1 MRGRGDDTGK
11 ILLMQVITAGRT
23 VASGD
28 DSCRLEAKTIHHK
41 FAIATVFFNIALNW
55 LHKNGQ
61 IFVEKAR
68 HCRKDARKTVFNAH
82 SR

>member
-11 ILLMQVITAGRT
+11 ILLMQVVTARRT
-23 VASGD
+23 VSSGG
-28 DSCRLEAKTIHHK
+28 DSCRQAKTIHHK
-41 FAIATVFFNIALNW
+41 FAFTTVFFNIALNW